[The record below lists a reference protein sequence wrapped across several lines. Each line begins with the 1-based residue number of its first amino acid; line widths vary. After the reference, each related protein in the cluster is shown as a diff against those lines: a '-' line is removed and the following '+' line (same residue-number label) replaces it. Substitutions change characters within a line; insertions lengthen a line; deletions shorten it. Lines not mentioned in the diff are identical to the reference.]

1 MAISLTSPITGGAIT
16 GFTSPTYTVA
26 VDTPPNAWSRQH
38 AVTGI
43 GGTQAGVDTASTASR
58 PWTLTAYRPQ
68 NIRVLNAVDAN
79 NQLRQVPLNEYG
91 LLERK
96 GMTPL
101 AGQAS
106 KTALFRASFAVPAGA
121 DTADQANIKGAVSCF
136 VGALS
141 QQCSGIADTLITGVL

>member
-1 MAISLTSPITGGAIT
+1 MAISLTSPITGSAIT
-16 GFTSPTYTVA
+16 GFTAPTYTVA
-26 VDTPPNAWSRQH
+26 SDTPPNAWSKQW
-38 AVTGI
+38 AVTAI
-43 GGTQAGVDTASTASR
+43 GGTQAGVDSASTASR

-68 NIRVLNAVDAN
+68 NIRVLNAVDSN
-79 NQLRQVPLNEYG
+79 NQLRQVAMNEYG

-106 KTALFRASFAVPAGA
+106 KTALFRGSFAVPAGS

-136 VGALS
+136 IGALN
-141 QQCSGIADTLITGVL
+141 QQSNGIADTLITGVL